1 MPQINHR
8 MIQLA
13 RESRGMSQ
21 TDLSK
26 KTRIPQ
32 PQLSRIEGG
41 SMPDIE
47 ARIIKT
53 LSEEL
58 NYPESFFTQDYKVY
72 PPNIH
77 YRKRETID
85 QKSLLRAD
93 ALMNI
98 YRFNI
103 QELLKVVEL
112 SNQNVPRI
120 KEQYESP
127 EQVAQSLRQYW
138 RVQTGPIDKLSEL
151 LEEQGIIIVPIEFE
165 TDKIEGRSVVA
176 DTGHAIIFV
185 NKNSSGDRQRLTI
198 VHEVAHIIMHINSI
212 PTFGRDEEKEAFD
225 FAIEFLM
232 PYHEVK
238 HQFKGRI
245 TLEKLAQLKT
255 VWKVSMQAILKRL
268 QSLNVVDYNQARY
281 LWSQFNAQNIRKKE
295 PVYVAPEKPVLI
307 KQMIDLYL
315 KANEYSK
322 NDLVTT
328 FRIPLS
334 EIEERYF
341 DEQSNPFL
349 RINKDRQ

>member
-1 MPQINHR
+1 MPHVNHR

-13 RESRGMSQ
+13 RESRGLSQ

-26 KTRIPQ
+26 KTKIPQ
-32 PQLSRIEGG
+32 PRLSRIEGG
-41 SMPDIE
+41 NMQDVE
-47 ARIIKT
+47 AEVLKAIAT
-53 LSEEL
+53 EL
-58 NYPESFFTQDYKVY
+58 NYPESFFNQDCNIY

-98 YRFNI
+98 YRFNL
-103 QELLKVVEL
+103 QELLKVVDV

-120 KEQYESP
+120 KDQYESP
-127 EQVAQSLRQYW
+127 EQVAQSLRAYW
-138 RVQTGPIDKLSEL
+138 RVPTGPIEKLSGL
-151 LEEQGIIIVPIEFE
+151 LEGQGIIIVPIEFG

-198 VHEVAHIIMHINSI
+198 VHELGHIVMHINSI

-238 HQFKGRI
+238 HQLKGRI

-268 QSLNVVDYNQARY
+268 QSLNIVEYNQARY
-281 LWSQFNAQNIRKKE
+281 LWSQFNAQGIRKKE
-295 PVYVAPEKPVLI
+295 PVYVAPENPVLVN
-307 KQMIDLYL
+307 QMIDLYL
-315 KANEYSK
+315 QANEYAK
-322 NDLVTT
+322 TDLVDV
-328 FRIPLS
+328 FRIPYP

-341 DEQSNPFL
+341 EKPQNPFL
-349 RINKDRQ
+349 RISKSF

>member
-1 MPQINHR
+1 MPHINHR

-13 RESRGMSQ
+13 RESRGLSQ
-21 TDLSK
+21 TDLSRM
-26 KTRIPQ
+26 TRIPQ
-32 PQLSRIEGG
+32 PKLSRIEGG
-41 SMPDIE
+41 SVPDVE
-47 ARIIKT
+47 AEVIQILAKQ
-53 LSEEL
+53 L
-58 NYPESFFTQDYKVY
+58 NYPESFFGQHYNVY

-98 YRFNI
+98 YRFNL

-120 KEQYESP
+120 REQYESP
-127 EQVAQSLRQYW
+127 GQVAQSLRAYW
-138 RVQTGPIDKLSEL
+138 RVPTGPIDNLYSL
-151 LEEQGIIIVPIEFE
+151 LEGQGIIIVPIEFMTE
-165 TDKIEGRSVVA
+165 KIEGRSVVA

-185 NKNSSGDRQRLTI
+185 NKNSSGDRQRLTV
-198 VHEVAHIIMHINSI
+198 VHELAHIIMHINSI

-225 FAIEFLM
+225 FGIEFLM

-245 TLEKLAQLKT
+245 TLEKLAQLKM

-268 QSLNVVDYNQARY
+268 QSLGVVDYNQARY
-281 LWSQFNAQNIRKKE
+281 LWSQFNTQGIRKKE
-295 PVYVAPEKPVLI
+295 PVFFAPEKPVLVD
-307 KQMIDLYL
+307 QMISMFM

-322 NDLVTT
+322 SDLVDI
-328 FRIPLS
+328 FNIPLN

-341 DEQSNPFL
+341 GKETNPIL
-349 RINKDRQ
+349 RISRSS